1 MKSLT
6 PRCKRHL
13 KNVKKGKVPL
23 TYWADE
29 DFDEEFILGCQS
41 WEHSES
47 GHSQTGIKELNYIL
61 GRGHGFETVK
71 PLKLIEKIIQ
81 LWCPPEGLVLDPFA
95 GSGTTAHAVLELN
108 LLTES
113 KRNFIIIEKGEK
125 EDKYAKTLT
134 RERVKRA
141 ITGERVDK
149 DGEIKKMEKPLEGG
163 FLYWELEQKVDAN
176 AILELKRDELIDM
189 VLASHW
195 EDDKRKNGNY
205 IERIETKYKYLVGKN
220 ILEEGFFIIWNEND
234 DVGKLDQDSYLEM
247 LKEAKQEGVKTP
259 YHVYAR
265 TQTYQTNKVKFY
277 QVPDKIL
284 LHLGLNENSDSYN
297 NEENKLWN

>member
-1 MKSLT
+1 M
-6 PRCKRHL
+6 
-13 KNVKKGKVPL
+13 PL

-297 NEENKLWN
+297 NEELWN

>member
-1 MKSLT
+1 M
-6 PRCKRHL
+6 
-13 KNVKKGKVPL
+13 PL

>member
-1 MKSLT
+1 M
-6 PRCKRHL
+6 

>member
-1 MKSLT
+1 M
-6 PRCKRHL
+6 
-13 KNVKKGKVPL
+13 V
-23 TYWADE
+23 
-29 DFDEEFILGCQS
+29 
-41 WEHSES
+41 
-47 GHSQTGIKELNYIL
+47 
-61 GRGHGFETVK
+61 
-71 PLKLIEKIIQ
+71 
-81 LWCPPEGLVLDPFA
+81 PPEGLVLDPFA